1 MTIKILIN
9 GAAGRMGQE
18 ACKAIAK
25 EKDFVLV
32 GICEHHEDLAEKI
45 KTTGAQ
51 IVVDFTTPT
60 AVFENTCTIIK
71 AGAHPVIGTTG
82 LSDEQIKILSDE
94 CSQLKRGGI
103 IAPNFSIGVLLLMKY
118 ASDAARYFPDVEIIE
133 MHHNQKKDAPS
144 GSSIK
149 LAHML
154 AQARTSIP
162 KDPTEKETIP
172 GTRGGTV
179 DAVPIHSVRLP
190 GLVAH
195 EMIIFGAAGGTL
207 TLRHDC
213 IDRASFMPGLLLACR
228 QVMGLEGLL
237 YGLESLI

>member
-1 MTIKILIN
+1 MTIKILVS

-25 EKDFVLV
+25 EKDLSLV
-32 GICEHHEDLAEKI
+32 GRCEHHDNLGEKI

-60 AVFENTCTIIK
+60 AVFENTSTIIK

-82 LSDEQIKILSDE
+82 LSSEQIKILSDE
-94 CSQLKRGGI
+94 CSQLKRGAI
-103 IAPNFSIGVLLLMKY
+103 IAPNFSIGVLLMMKY
-118 ASDAARYFPDVEIIE
+118 AQDAARYFPDVEIIE

-144 GSSIK
+144 GTAIK
-149 LAHML
+149 LAQML
-154 AQARTSIP
+154 A
-162 KDPTEKETIP
+162 ET
-172 GTRGGTV
+172 RSGTV

-213 IDRASFMPGLLLACR
+213 IDRVSFMPGLLLACR
-228 QVMGLEGLL
+228 KVMGLEGLL